1 MNRIKVIHRLNVMKC
16 MLRSFE
22 QAENFKKINRKHMQL
37 FQQNKSTLNSLKEK
51 PFKLEKDI
59 QKIVESNLD
68 QISGYRFI
76 KSEFVIKNS
85 RIDSLAFDEENRS
98 FVIIEYKRDRNYSVV
113 DQGVSYLNLML
124 EYKADFII
132 EYNESQKQ
140 NLKRSDVD
148 WSQSKVVF
156 IAPSFTDFQRQ
167 SSNFKDL
174 PIELWEIKQ
183 FDNDI
188 IVINP
193 IKKSQSAPS
202 IKQVQTKNESDIG
215 KIVEEIKVYAEE
227 DHLSGKS
234 EEIIELYETYK
245 NAILNLASDIEVYP
259 KKMYIA
265 FKKDKN
271 IADVHIQQKGLKIW
285 INIHKGGLDD
295 PKNLTNDVSC
305 KGHWGNGDYEI
316 IVSDTSNLEYI
327 MSLIKQVID

>member
-1 MNRIKVIHRLNVMKC
+1 MRI
-16 MLRSFE
+16 
-22 QAENFKKINRKHMQL
+22 
-37 FQQNKSTLNSLKEK
+37 FQYNKSILNSLKEK
-51 PFKLEKDI
+51 PFKLEKEI
-59 QKIVESNLD
+59 QKIVESNLV
-68 QISGYRFI
+68 QISSYRFI
-76 KSEFVIKNS
+76 KSEFVIKNN
-85 RIDSLAFDEENRS
+85 RIDTLAFDEENHS

-124 EYKADFII
+124 EYKADFIV

-174 PIELWEIKQ
+174 PIELWEIKR

-202 IKQVQTKNESDIG
+202 IKQVQGKEESNIG
-215 KIVEEIKVYAEE
+215 KVVEEIKVYTEE
-227 DHLSGKS
+227 DHLTGKS
-234 EEIIELYETYK
+234 EEIKELYETYK
-245 NAILNLASDIEVYP
+245 NAILNLTSDIEVYP
-259 KKMYIA
+259 KKLYIA

-271 IADVHIQQKGLKIW
+271 LADIHIQQKGLKIW
-285 INIHKGGLDD
+285 INMHKGDLDD
-295 PKNLTNDVSC
+295 PKKIANDVSR

-316 IVSDTSNLEYI
+316 TVNDTKDLEYI
-327 MSLIKQVID
+327 MSLIKQVIN

>member
-1 MNRIKVIHRLNVMKC
+1 MRI
-16 MLRSFE
+16 
-22 QAENFKKINRKHMQL
+22 
-37 FQQNKSTLNSLKEK
+37 FQHNKNTLISLKEK

-59 QKIVESNLD
+59 QKVVEGNLS
-68 QISGYRFI
+68 QISGYRFV

-85 RIDSLAFDEENRS
+85 RIDTLAFDDENHS
-98 FVIIEYKRDRNYSVV
+98 FVIVEYKRDRNYSVV

-124 EYKADFII
+124 EYKADFIV

-156 IAPSFTDFQRQ
+156 VAPSFTDFQLQ

-174 PIELWEIKQ
+174 PIELWEIKR

-202 IKQVQTKNESDIG
+202 IKQVQSKEESNIG
-215 KIVEEIKVYAEE
+215 KVVEEIKVYTEE
-227 DHLSGKS
+227 DHLTGKS
-234 EEIIELYETYK
+234 EEIKELYETYK
-245 NAILNLASDIEVYP
+245 NAILNLTSDIEVYP
-259 KKMYIA
+259 KKLYIA

-271 IADVHIQQKGLKIW
+271 LADIHIQQKGLKIW
-285 INIHKGGLDD
+285 INMHKGDLDD
-295 PKNLTNDVSC
+295 PKKIANDVSR

-316 IVSDTSNLEYI
+316 IVNDTKDLEYI
-327 MSLIKQVID
+327 MSLIKQVIN